1 MIGILMFFSALLMLL
16 IGFPV
21 AFTFAAVSV
30 FFGLIAGIVEVY
42 SNGGFDIS
50 LISGLSEGLVEG
62 IAMFDYMPFRI
73 FAIQQNTILMAIPM
87 FIFMGIVL
95 QKTGLAEKLLESMG
109 FLFGEI
115 RGGIAISTVLVG
127 SLLAASTGV
136 VGASVVAMGV
146 ISLPVMLKY
155 KYNTELATG
164 TICASGT
171 LGQIIPP
178 SIVLIILGDV
188 FQVPV
193 GDLFRAAIWPGL
205 ALIIS
210 YILYILIISYFKKEM
225 APIIPPDPKRG
236 SKKKQVIR
244 ALVDIIPSLT
254 LILLV
259 LGSIFMGVA
268 TPTES
273 SAVGCIG
280 ALLLAVIY
288 RTFKIKMVEEAALE
302 SVKIT
307 SMVFAI
313 LIGATSF
320 SMVFS
325 YTGGEEIVAEFLTNL
340 PGDDKWAFIL
350 FTMLS
355 ILLLGF
361 FIDFVEISYII
372 VPILIPIAEA
382 LNVNP
387 VWFAILIAMNLQTS
401 FLTPPFGFSLFYL
414 KGVAPENV
422 STLQIY
428 KGVVPFI
435 MIQIIILILVAFYPG
450 IFGMSTSLGL

>member
-1 MIGILMFFSALLMLL
+1 MIGIVMFFTALFMLL

-30 FFGLIAGIVEVY
+30 FFGILAGFIEVA
-42 SNGGFDIS
+42 SN
-50 LISGLSEGLVEG
+50 SEEGMALLEFINEGWIEG
-62 IAMFDYMPFRI
+62 ISMFDYMPFRI
-73 FAIQQNTILMAIPM
+73 YSIQQSTILMAIPM

-115 RGGIAISTVLVG
+115 RGGVAISTVLVG
-127 SLLAASTGV
+127 TLLAASTGV

-193 GDLFRAAIWPGL
+193 GDLFRSAVGPGL
-205 ALIIS
+205 TLVAA
-210 YILYILIISYFKKEM
+210 YILYILVLSYFNKDI
-225 APIIPPDPKRG
+225 APAIPADPSRG
-236 SKKKQVIR
+236 SKKKQIIR
-244 ALVDIIPSLT
+244 ALIDIVPSLT
-254 LILLV
+254 LIVLV
-259 LGSIFMGVA
+259 LGSIFAGVA

-273 SAVGCIG
+273 AAVGCIG
-280 ALLLAVIY
+280 AIGLALMY
-288 RTFKIKMVEEAALE
+288 RTYRHSMIKEAALE

-307 SMVFAI
+307 SMVFGI
-313 LIGATSF
+313 LIGATAF

-325 YTGGEEIVAEFLTNL
+325 YTGGEEIVEHAMLSL
-340 PGDDKWAFIL
+340 PGDEKWGFII
-350 FTMLS
+350 FTMLA
-355 ILLLGF
+355 ILILGF
-361 FIDFVEISYII
+361 FIDFIEISYII
-372 VPILIPIAEA
+372 VPILIPVADTLGI
-382 LNVNP
+382 NP

-414 KGVAPENV
+414 KGCAP
-422 STLQIY
+422 STVRTSQIY
-428 KGVVPFI
+428 KGVLPFI
-435 MIQIIILILVAFYPG
+435 VIQVIILGIVAFYPEF
-450 IFGMSTSLGL
+450 FGMSAGI

>member
-1 MIGILMFFSALLMLL
+1 MIGIVMFFTALFMLL

-30 FFGLIAGIVEVY
+30 FFGILAGYLEVFEYAEEGASIAHVMNEGWIEA
-42 SNGGFDIS
+42 IS
-50 LISGLSEGLVEG
+50 
-62 IAMFDYMPFRI
+62 MFDYMPFRI
-73 FAIQQNTILMAIPM
+73 YSIQQNTILMAIPM

-115 RGGIAISTVLVG
+115 RGGVAISTVLVG
-127 SLLAASTGV
+127 TLLAASTGV

-193 GDLFRAAIWPGL
+193 GDLFKSAVGPGL
-205 ALIIS
+205 ALVAA
-210 YILYILIISYFKKEM
+210 YILYILVMAYLFKDL
-225 APIIPPDPKRG
+225 APAIPSDPTRG

-244 ALVDIIPSLT
+244 ALIDIIPSLT
-254 LILLV
+254 LIILV
-259 LGSIFMGVA
+259 LGSIFAGVA

-273 SAVGCIG
+273 AAVGCIG
-280 ALLLAVIY
+280 AIGLALMY
-288 RTFKIKMVEEAALE
+288 RTFEVPMVKEAALE

-307 SMVFAI
+307 SMVFGI
-313 LIGATSF
+313 LIGATAF

-325 YTGGEEIVAEFLTNL
+325 YTGGEELVEHAMLSL
-340 PGDDKWAFIL
+340 PGDGKWGFII
-350 FTMLS
+350 FTMLA
-355 ILLLGF
+355 ILVLGF
-361 FIDFVEISYII
+361 FIDFIEISYII
-372 VPILIPIAEA
+372 VPILLPVADA
-382 LNVNP
+382 LGINP

-414 KGVAPENV
+414 KGCAPASV
-422 STLQIY
+422 RTAQIY
-428 KGVVPFI
+428 KGVLPFI
-435 MIQIIILILVAFYPG
+435 AIQVIVLAIVAFYPEF
-450 IFGMSTSLGL
+450 FGMTSDR

>member
-1 MIGILMFFSALLMLL
+1 MFFTALFMLL

-42 SNGGFDIS
+42 KYAEESATIVSILGNGFA
-50 LISGLSEGLVEG
+50 EG

-73 FAIQQNTILMAIPM
+73 FSIQQNTILMAIPM

-115 RGGIAISTVLVG
+115 RGGVAISTVLVG
-127 SLLAASTGV
+127 TLLAASTGV

-193 GDLFRAAIWPGL
+193 GDLFSAAVGPGL
-205 ALIIS
+205 ALVVAYIVFILVVS
-210 YILYILIISYFKKEM
+210 YVKKDM
-225 APIIPPDPKRG
+225 APAIPADPSRG
-236 SKKKQVIR
+236 SKKKQVIK
-244 ALVDIIPSLT
+244 ALIDIVPSLT
-254 LILLV
+254 LIVLV
-259 LGSIFMGVA
+259 LGSIFAGIA

-273 SAVGCIG
+273 AAVGCIG
-280 ALLLAVIY
+280 AVLLALMYKSYTNI
-288 RTFKIKMVEEAALE
+288 MVKEAALE

-307 SMVFAI
+307 SMVFGI
-313 LIGATSF
+313 LIGATAF
-320 SMVFS
+320 SMVFT
-325 YTGGEEIVAEFLTNL
+325 YTGGDELVEHFMTSL
-340 PGDDKWAFIL
+340 PGDGKWTFIVL
-350 FTMLS
+350 TMLA
-355 ILLLGF
+355 ILVLGF
-361 FIDFVEISYII
+361 FIDFIEISYII
-372 VPILIPIAEA
+372 LPILIPVSQTLGID
-382 LNVNP
+382 P

-414 KGVAPENV
+414 KGCAPASV
-422 STLQIY
+422 TTGQIY
-428 KGVVPFI
+428 RGVIPFI
-435 MIQIIILILVAFYPG
+435 AIQIIVLAIVA
-450 IFGMSTSLGL
+450 IFPEVFGLSSDM